1 MGAARQIRMN
11 MTDTST
17 TESARSIAPARLVAA
32 RVLSAIVG
40 VAAIGALGY
49 WAWAAASTP
58 PRPSPASASTAEIFD
73 FLAHS
78 RGFAALPPAEQ
89 ERFFDEVKA
98 HYREEGPHREL
109 KRGLDACSGEK
120 ISAIREAL
128 EPLAFRRVVDQA
140 RAFHELPRDARHAFL
155 KEFREQAEAEAQ
167 WLRGYGDPERDLT
180 IRLGAGLPNNP
191 QEWFKYI
198 NTRTTPQERQ
208 WLEGFVSEV
217 KAFDAMQRRLG
228 SP

>member
-1 MGAARQIRMN
+1 MS
-11 MTDTST
+11 MTDATMS
-17 TESARSIAPARLVAA
+17 EPPQPNAAGQRSAT
-32 RVLSAIVG
+32 RVLLAIFG
-40 VAAIGALGY
+40 VAAIGAVGY

-58 PRPSPASASTAEIFD
+58 PRPSPASTSTAEVFD
-73 FLAHS
+73 YLAHP
-78 RGFAALPPAEQ
+78 RGFAALPAAEQ
-89 ERFFDEVKA
+89 ERFFDELKA

-109 KRGLDACSGEK
+109 KRGLDECSSEK

-128 EPLAFRRVVDQA
+128 EPLAFRRVVEKAQA
-140 RAFHELPRDARHAFL
+140 YHELQKDRRHAFL
-155 KEFREQAEAEAQ
+155 REFREQADAEAQ
-167 WLRGYGDPERDLT
+167 WLRGYGDPDRDLT

-217 KAFDAMQRRLG
+217 KAFDAMQRRLR